1 MRGSS
6 RGDKAVLKEPH
17 GSFKT
22 TPAFLLFTEKR
33 LLQKKMFGRAPME
46 EPESEPERSLD
57 KQAIKK
63 FRNIPYMHIQALSVP
78 YYFKLEL
85 YHSSVAAI

>member
-1 MRGSS
+1 
-6 RGDKAVLKEPH
+6 LKEPR

-22 TPAFLLFTEKR
+22 TPALLLFTEKR
-33 LLQKKMFGRAPME
+33 LLQKNSRAPME
-46 EPESEPERSLD
+46 EPESEPERSPA
-57 KQAIKK
+57 KEAVKK

-85 YHSSVAAI
+85 YHNSVAAI